1 MKKAGKLFVLGM
13 IAMGVLSACGTKDEP
28 NGAASKDVETSV
40 RTAAPSYTP
49 AKETPLTQVAEHPV
63 QTDTKECVLS
73 VKNWDDPK
81 DGLDI
86 NFTRFGDGGASIDA
100 SMYHQEGLIA

>member
-1 MKKAGKLFVLGM
+1 MYNPGFLVPLLF
-13 IAMGVLSACGTKDEP
+13 TKDEP

-49 AKETPLTQVAEHPV
+49 AKETPLTQVVEHPV

-73 VKNWDDPK
+73 VRNWDDPK
-81 DGLDI
+81 DGLEMVVRPLMHPCI
-86 NFTRFGDGGASIDA
+86 IRKG
-100 SMYHQEGLIA
+100 

>member
-40 RTAAPSYTP
+40 RTAAPSYTAGERDAAYP
-49 AKETPLTQVAEHPV
+49 GGGTSGSNRHKGVRTIGKKLGRPQRRSGYKLYPV
-63 QTDTKECVLS
+63 WRWWCV
-73 VKNWDDPK
+73 
-81 DGLDI
+81 
-86 NFTRFGDGGASIDA
+86 
-100 SMYHQEGLIA
+100 H

>member
-49 AKETPLTQVAEHPV
+49 AKETPLTQVAEHPGSNRHKGV
-63 QTDTKECVLS
+63 RTIGKKLGRPQRRSGYKLYPVWRWWCV
-73 VKNWDDPK
+73 
-81 DGLDI
+81 
-86 NFTRFGDGGASIDA
+86 
-100 SMYHQEGLIA
+100 H

>member
-40 RTAAPSYTP
+40 GRQLL
-49 AKETPLTQVAEHPV
+49 LTRRRKRRRLPRWRNIRFK
-63 QTDTKECVLS
+63 QTQRS
-73 VKNWDDPK
+73 AYY
-81 DGLDI
+81 
-86 NFTRFGDGGASIDA
+86 R
-100 SMYHQEGLIA
+100 